1 MDVDRRSSKA
11 MCHLPPESTRV
22 LVLVCAEAHQT
33 RTSGERARAAC
44 ADSSCSRKT
53 RAGSEEQEV
62 VMPACARQ
70 SRESYPHVHVA
81 HGAWRLMCRHEP
93 GARVTK

>member
-1 MDVDRRSSKA
+1 MDLDRRSSKA

-53 RAGSEEQEV
+53 RAGSEELALGCHACMCTTESRIISACGEV
-62 VMPACARQ
+62 TVQART
-70 SRESYPHVHVA
+70 
-81 HGAWRLMCRHEP
+81 WN
-93 GARVTK
+93 

>member
-1 MDVDRRSSKA
+1 MDVDFGVRKPCAICRRSQRAYS
-11 MCHLPPESTRV
+11 S
-22 LVLVCAEAHQT
+22 CAEAHQT

-81 HGAWRLMCRHEP
+81 HGRSLEVDVP
-93 GARVTK
+93 T

>member
-1 MDVDRRSSKA
+1 

-53 RAGSEEQEV
+53 RAGSEEKEV

-70 SRESYPHVHVA
+70 SFANHIPWHMELGGCDDVP
-81 HGAWRLMCRHEP
+81 
-93 GARVTK
+93 T

>member
-62 VMPACARQ
+62 VMPVSCL
-70 SRESYPHVHVA
+70 HVHDRVA
-81 HGAWRLMCRHEP
+81 NHIRMWHIELG
-93 GARVTK
+93 G